1 MKKILIIE
9 DNLSELSRVND
20 ALQFSYSDINIIHFS
35 SFIGVN
41 KVLKSNVFDII
52 LFSFSQI
59 SSTKL
64 NKINLIK
71 SYQPSAT
78 LIVLSIFDNSETIT
92 EMISLGADGYILQN
106 ESYNHLVRLFRDLE
120 LGIPALSP
128 LVLKNLISS
137 LRNTP
142 NKALSDNLTKRENDV
157 LIQVTKGL
165 SNKEIARILNISSF
179 TVADHIK
186 SLFCKLQLSSRGAV
200 IAYGLNKQQQIH

>member
-20 ALQFSYSDINIIHFS
+20 ALHFSYSEISIIHFS

-41 KVLKSNVFDII
+41 KVLKNNVFDII
-52 LFSFSQI
+52 LFSFSQV

-71 SYQPSAT
+71 SYQPSAI

-92 EMISLGADGYILQN
+92 EMLSLGADGYILQN

-120 LGIPALSP
+120 LGIPAMSP
-128 LVLKNLISS
+128 QVLKNLIAS
-137 LRNTP
+137 LRNKP
-142 NKALSDNLTKRENDV
+142 NKVLSDNLTKRENDV